1 MTKEQLDVIIS
12 KLSNVQCDSI
22 SEKLVL
28 DYIISSHK
36 SNYYDTKVKELQ
48 TRILGE
54 LELEEFDFLM
64 TKLNNK
70 IKVENGNKC
79 FNDK

>member
-1 MTKEQLDVIIS
+1 MTKEQLEEIIS
-12 KLSNVQCDSI
+12 KLSKVKCDSK

-28 DYIISSHK
+28 DYIISSHI

-48 TRILGE
+48 TRIFGE

-64 TKLNNK
+64 IKLNNK
-70 IKVENGNKC
+70 MKETK
-79 FNDK
+79 

>member
-1 MTKEQLDVIIS
+1 MNKEQLDEIIS
-12 KLSNVQCDSI
+12 KLSKVKCDSE

-28 DYIISSHK
+28 DYIINRHK

-48 TRILGE
+48 TTIFGE

-64 TKLNNK
+64 IKLNNK
-70 IKVENGNKC
+70 MKETK
-79 FNDK
+79 

>member
-1 MTKEQLDVIIS
+1 MTKEQLDEIIS

-28 DYIISSHK
+28 DYIVYGHK
-36 SNYYDTKVKELQ
+36 SNYYNAKVKELQ
-48 TRILGE
+48 TTIFGE

-70 IKVENGNKC
+70 IKEK
-79 FNDK
+79 K

>member
-1 MTKEQLDVIIS
+1 MTKEKLEEIIS
-12 KLSNVQCDSI
+12 KLSKVECDSE
-22 SEKLVL
+22 SEKLML
-28 DYIISSHK
+28 DYLINRHK

-54 LELEEFDFLM
+54 LEFEEFDFLM

-70 IKVENGNKC
+70 MKEAK
-79 FNDK
+79 